1 MKKLFFCLGLLLTVC
16 AVGAIGAI
24 TKGDKKVMRVP
35 RTVQG
40 IEYTPQA
47 EPGVEIEYVDE
58 PEALLTDNTFTM
70 DMVQNWTGEGANQA
84 VLVIQWNLDGETSAI
99 AFGYRWDG
107 QATGSDMVKAVAEN
121 NPRFYALMQYTNVS
135 SPTDPNGGYTVCG
148 LGWDTDDDGDIAL
161 IDTGNNN
168 QVYTSENGFFRHP
181 STAYDYDNW
190 TARDTDDFWRAGWY
204 SKGFWSYWVK
214 DSSSANWSFSN
225 WGASGRVL
233 QNGSWDGWN
242 FSPGFSSKN
251 WLPIVAAPASIP
263 PGALTDFN
271 INGLHYTLTNYQKK
285 TVKLTTPAEGSTYA
299 GEITVPA
306 TFAVADTTYNVVEID
321 KEAFKGSTVTTVSLP
336 ASVTKIGNNAFE
348 NSTLTTLNVPDVDA
362 LKIGTY
368 AFAGCSGFGTLM
380 IPSSMTEIPE
390 GLYKGTAVAA
400 FNPGANI
407 TAIGASAFED
417 CAGLEQLTVPT
428 TIKSIGENA
437 FAGCDA
443 LTSVKCESTYPLPI
457 AANTF
462 SNAAYAS
469 AILSFPTG
477 FGAEYAAAEGWMNF
491 QNTSEFNIA
500 VNGGDLF
507 RLNGVTYRVTS
518 TAEGTP
524 TVKATYCKVE
534 SAKPTASEIKA
545 ANKAGYTGAVVI
557 PATVPYQGINFAVT
571 ELNDSIFYE
580 ASEMTSLDIQA
591 PVTRLGSYALYD
603 CEKLESL
610 TLPSTI
616 TTIGNAA
623 LGYCEKLTSLQLPEG
638 LTTLEGTRNF
648 FHCEALTAI
657 NIPTGITAIPDQ
669 CFSYCKALTSL
680 SFHDGITSFGSAVM
694 QNCTSLTSVK
704 LPTGMTEIYKQMFQS
719 CSALETL
726 SIPATVTK
734 VGSAAFS
741 GCSKLNI
748 VLPEG
753 VTEIGEEAF
762 KSCLAMT
769 EFTIPSGMTKIPLSL
784 FNGCSNLTK
793 VTMSDN
799 VTEIGNQAF
808 RDCPKLATIALVKD
822 ATEETPAAPAREAA
836 TGINLPSKLT
846 KLGNYAFYGCKA
858 ITAVPFPEGLTSI
871 GTYAFQKCS
880 ALTSVTLPE
889 GLTKI
894 EQSTFQDCS
903 ALESVYIPETV
914 KSIGSNA
921 FRDAKLSQIVFPAA
935 VTSYNSWMVG
945 GNSGIKVYI
954 SSTKPAYC
962 GSTYWCSTNS
972 STYHALIVPTG
983 TAETYSAKTYWNKS
997 AISEPALQ
1005 SLNLSDA
1012 ALAKSRGN
1020 IVLTGR
1026 VSGNYD
1032 MTDLPEQFLAANNKQ
1047 LFAGK
1052 TIKVRYRI
1060 DSTAEYSEA
1069 DATVADDGTTFTA
1082 TFPAISGST
1091 YEVALA
1097 TTYGE
1102 TECTSSAASLEAAAG
1117 EPFYFKQAEYD
1128 AHFDESFT
1136 PELVFDTDEYTLSDV
1151 EFVSSNT
1158 DVASVNKRTGV
1169 VTVKRVAGDAVITA
1183 QLKTNTD
1190 IKTEITVHAALRTP
1204 VQDIVLGDG
1213 TKTINLTYLDILALT
1228 PTIVPENA
1236 DIQSYDIAVSN
1247 TDIATTYSVRAFN
1260 PSRQYYELLTHQV
1273 GECDV
1278 TFTAQDGS
1286 GVSSTY
1292 HIVVADPD
1300 RTPLADN
1307 YQDGTFWLN
1316 EEWFGHTNGS
1326 VNYIT
1331 KDKDIKYRVYES
1343 QNPYQSFGAT
1353 SQYGIIYAGKLIVM
1367 SKQHDD
1373 GGDPRQGGGRVVVAD
1388 AKTLKKLASFD
1399 YIGQDVRPSGAPDG
1413 QGDGDGR
1420 ACVGVN
1426 ENKVYLGTTQGIQ
1439 ILDLSTLTLGGFV
1452 TGIPEGKNAY
1462 SGQLGD
1468 MVAAGNYAFVIQQDT
1483 GVHVIDADTDA
1494 VVKTFPATATEGGET
1509 AVGKPQ
1515 GITRS
1520 MDGNV
1525 WVASL
1530 DASNN
1535 GIFCCIDPETLE
1547 VTQQVQLPTGIKVTC
1562 GWGAWRST
1570 NFQGAKNENAIWFGA
1585 GTPATVTSGNNGYYK
1600 WVIGTDIS
1608 AIQPVYV
1615 FPKDLPGVD
1624 DKTFQ
1629 APYSTV
1635 RYDDRSNELLIAAT
1649 HGASSAYRN
1658 TWLHF
1663 VNCETGEIS
1672 KTIEMKK
1679 YYWFPSM
1686 PIFPDKYAPEFGEI
1700 ESVDIRYIEGQTP
1713 EAKTIDLTDLVTD
1726 RDNIAADIRLSIIS
1740 EESDIYEAALNG
1752 KTLTV
1757 TAKPGQFG
1765 MESITLKAES
1775 NGVVTT
1781 VDIPVNIE
1789 LISGVDNAY
1798 TDNGIITVSG
1808 HTVRVLNMEGTDF
1821 VVYDMSGRAVSAF
1834 NANSND
1840 ARIRLTVPDGI
1851 YIICSA
1857 DGKRKVKAA
1866 VY

>member
-1 MKKLFFCLGLLLTVC
+1 MKKLFFCLGLLLSIC

-24 TKGDKKVMRVP
+24 AKGDKKVMRVP

-40 IEYTPQA
+40 IGYTPSQKEA
-47 EPGVEIEYVDE
+47 DVVFQDMPDPGDIAGDG
-58 PEALLTDNTFTM
+58 TFTM
-70 DMVQNWTGEGANQA
+70 DMIENWTGEGENQA
-84 VLVIQWNLDGETSAI
+84 ALVIQWNVDGETTALV
-99 AFGYRWDG
+99 FGYRWNG
-107 QATGSDMVKAVAEN
+107 QATGADMLKAVAKN
-121 NPRFYALMQYTNVS
+121 NPRLYTLMQYTNVS
-135 SPTDPNGGYTVCG
+135 SPTDPDGGYTING
-148 LGWDTDDDGDIAL
+148 IGWDADDDGDIAL
-161 IDTGNNN
+161 IDTGNGN
-168 QVYTSENGFFRHP
+168 QVYTSEDGFFEHP
-181 STAYDYDNW
+181 RGYKPGQGGSSDYDYDNW
-190 TARDTDDFWRAGWY
+190 KARDTDDYWRAGWY
-204 SKGFWSYWVK
+204 QGYWSYWVK
-214 DSSSANWSFSN
+214 DSFNDLFSYSS

-242 FSPGFSSKN
+242 FAVNMMTGEWKSFQ
-251 WLPIVAAPASIP
+251 AAPANIP
-263 PGALTDFN
+263 AGALTDFV
-271 INGLHYTLTNYQKK
+271 IEGLHYTLTNYQKK

-299 GEITVPA
+299 GEITVPT
-306 TFAVADTTYNVVEID
+306 TFAVADTTYTVVEID
-321 KEAFKGSTVTTVSLP
+321 KEAFKGTTVTTVSLP

-368 AFAGCSGFGTLM
+368 AFASCSNFGTLM

-400 FNPGANI
+400 FTPGANI

-417 CAGLEQLTVPT
+417 CAALEQLTIPAT
-428 TIKSIGENA
+428 LKTIGENA

-462 SNAAYAS
+462 SDAAYAT
-469 AILSFPTG
+469 AVLSYPSG
-477 FGAEYAAAEGWMNF
+477 FGTEFAAAEGWMNF

-500 VNGGDLF
+500 VNDGDQF
-507 RLNGVTYRVTS
+507 RLNGVTFRVTS
-518 TAEGTP
+518 TAADTP
-524 TVKATYCKVE
+524 AVKASYCKVE
-534 SAKPTASEIKA
+534 SANPTAAEIKA

-557 PATVPYQGINFAVT
+557 PATVPYQGRDFAVT
-571 ELNDSIFYE
+571 ELNDSIFYG
-580 ASEMTSLDIQA
+580 ASDMTSLDIQA
-591 PVTRLGSYALYD
+591 PVTRLGDYAAYD
-603 CEKLESL
+603 CTNLESI
-610 TLPSTI
+610 TLPSTVKS
-616 TTIGNAA
+616 IGNSA

-638 LTTLEGTRNF
+638 FTTFEGTRTF
-648 FHCEALTAI
+648 FHCHALKGI
-657 NIPTGITAIPDQ
+657 EIPAGVTAIPDQ
-669 CFSYCKALTSL
+669 CFSYCSALTSI
-680 SFHDGITSFGSAVM
+680 SFHEGITSFGTAIL
-694 QNCTSLTSVK
+694 QNCNKLTSVT
-704 LPTGMTEIYKQMFQS
+704 LPASMTEIAQQMFHN

-726 SIPATVTK
+726 AIPVTVTK
-734 VGSAAFS
+734 IGETAFA
-741 GCSKLNI
+741 GCSKLKI
-748 VLPEG
+748 VLPES
-753 VTEIGEEAF
+753 VAEIGSEAF
-762 KSCLAMT
+762 RNCSALT
-769 EFTIPSGMTKIPLSL
+769 EFPLPASMTKLPSSL
-784 FNGCSNLTK
+784 FNGCTNLTK

-799 VTEIGNQAF
+799 VTEIGNNVF
-808 RDCPKLATIALVKD
+808 KDCTNLATIAVVKD
-822 ATEETPAAPAREAA
+822 AAEETPSAAPAREAA
-836 TGINLPSKLT
+836 TGINFPSKL
-846 KLGNYAFYGCKA
+846 KAVGNNAFYRCKA
-858 ITAVPFPEGLTSI
+858 ITSL
-871 GTYAFQKCS
+871 
-880 ALTSVTLPE
+880 TLPD

-894 EQSTFQDCS
+894 GSSAFQDCS
-903 ALESVYIPETV
+903 ALESVYLPETV
-914 KSIGSNA
+914 TSIGSNA
-921 FRDAKLSQIVFPAA
+921 FQNAKLKQFVLPAA
-935 VTSYNSWMVG
+935 VTNINSWMVG
-945 GNSGIKVYI
+945 GNSDLKIYICSPTPVYC
-954 SSTKPAYC
+954 SSTVWA
-962 GSTYWCSTNS
+962 STRYNVL
-972 STYHALIVPTG
+972 YALVVPTG
-983 TAETYSAKTYWNKS
+983 TAAAYSAKTYWNKS

-1005 SLNLSDA
+1005 SLSLTDA
-1012 ALAKSRGN
+1012 AIAKEGSN
-1020 IVLTGR
+1020 VTVTGH

-1052 TIKVRYRI
+1052 TVKVRYRT
-1060 DSTAEYSEA
+1060 DSNAEYTET
-1069 DATVADDGTTFTA
+1069 DATVADDGSFSVTFAALSGTT
-1082 TFPAISGST
+1082 
-1091 YEVALA
+1091 YDVALA
-1097 TTYGE
+1097 ANILDADYASE
-1102 TECTSSAASLEAAAG
+1102 AVSLQVAASA
-1117 EPFYFKQAEYD
+1117 PFRFAQSEYD

-1136 PELVFDTDEYTLSDV
+1136 PELVFDTDEHTLSDV
-1151 EFVSSNT
+1151 EFTSSNT
-1158 DVASVNKRTGV
+1158 DVASVNKRTGK
-1169 VTVKRVAGDAVITA
+1169 VTVKRTAGDAVITA
-1183 QLKTNTD
+1183 QLKTDNS
-1190 IKTEITVHAALRTP
+1190 IKAEITVHAALRNA

-1213 TKTINLTYLDILALT
+1213 TKTITLTYLDILALA
-1228 PTIVPENA
+1228 PTVVPENA
-1236 DIQSYDIAVSN
+1236 DVKSYDIAISN
-1247 TDIATTYSVRAFN
+1247 TDIATTHSVRAFN
-1260 PSRQYYELLTHQV
+1260 PSRQYYELITHQV

-1278 TFTAQDGS
+1278 TFKAQDGS
-1286 GVSSTY
+1286 GVESTY
-1292 HIVVADPD
+1292 HIIVAEPD

-1316 EEWFGHTNGS
+1316 EESFGHTNGS

-1353 SQYGIIYAGKLIVM
+1353 SQYGIIYGGKLIVM

-1399 YIGQDVRPSGAPDG
+1399 YIGADTRPSSSPDG
-1413 QGDGDGR
+1413 KGDGDGR

-1426 ENKVYLGTTQGIQ
+1426 ENKVYIGTTDGIQ
-1439 ILDLSTLTLGGFV
+1439 TLDLNTLTLGGLV
-1452 TGIPEGKNAY
+1452 SGIPSGENAY
-1462 SGQLGD
+1462 AGQIGD
-1468 MVAAGNYAFVIQQDT
+1468 MVAAGNYVFAIQQDT
-1483 GVHVIDADTDA
+1483 GVHVIDAATDA
-1494 VVKTFPATATEGGET
+1494 VVKTFPTTATEGGVT
-1509 AVGKPQ
+1509 AIGAPQ
-1515 GITRS
+1515 GITQS

-1525 WVASL
+1525 WVATTSGG
-1530 DASNN
+1530 N
-1535 GIFCCIDPETLE
+1535 GMFCCIDPATLE
-1547 VTQQVQLPTGIKVTC
+1547 ITQQVQLPTGIRVTC

-1570 NFQGAKNENAIWFGA
+1570 NFQGAKNENALWFGA
-1585 GTPATVTSGNNGYYK
+1585 GVEASIVSGNSGYYK

-1608 AIQPVYV
+1608 TIQPVYV

-1624 DKTFQ
+1624 NKTFQ
-1629 APYSTV
+1629 APYATV

-1663 VNCETGEIS
+1663 VNCQTGEIS

-1679 YYWFPSM
+1679 YYWFPAL
-1686 PIFPDKYAPEFGEI
+1686 PIFPDKYAPEFGDI
-1700 ESVDIRYIEGQTP
+1700 ETIDIRYIEGQTP

-1726 RDNIAADIRLSIIS
+1726 RDNIAANIRLSIVS
-1740 EESDIYEAALNG
+1740 EESGIYEAALNG

-1765 MESITLKAES
+1765 MESIALKAES

-1840 ARIRLTVPDGI
+1840 ARVRLTVPDGI

>member
-1 MKKLFFCLGLLLTVC
+1 MKKLFFCLGLLLTIC

-40 IEYTPQA
+40 IKYTQTQKESDVVFQDMPDPDDIA
-47 EPGVEIEYVDE
+47 GDCS
-58 PEALLTDNTFTM
+58 FTM
-70 DMVQNWTGEGANQA
+70 DMIQNWTGEGENQA
-84 VLVIQWNLDGETSAI
+84 ALVIQWNVDGEATALV
-99 AFGYRWDG
+99 FGYRWDG
-107 QATGSDMVKAVAEN
+107 QATGADMLKAVAKN
-121 NPRFYALMQYTNVS
+121 NPRLYTLMQYTNMS
-135 SPTDPNGGYTVCG
+135 SPTDPNGGYTING
-148 LGWDTDDDGDIAL
+148 IGWDVDEDGDIAL

-168 QVYTSENGFFRHP
+168 QVYTSEDGFFEHP
-181 STAYDYDNW
+181 RGYKPGQGGSSDYDYDNW
-190 TARDTDDFWRAGWY
+190 KARDTDDYWRAGWY
-204 SKGFWSYWVK
+204 SGYWSYWVK
-214 DSSSANWSFSN
+214 DSFNGLFSYSS

-242 FSPGFSSKN
+242 FRSFSGGAVGWKN
-251 WLPIVAAPASIP
+251 FQAAPSNTP
-263 PGALTDFN
+263 PGALTDFV
-271 INGLHYTLTNYQKK
+271 INGLHYTLKSYKQK
-285 TVKLTTPAEGSTYA
+285 TVALTTPAEGSTYA

-348 NSTLTTLNVPDVDA
+348 NSTLTALNVPDVDA
-362 LKIGTY
+362 LKSIGTY
-368 AFAGCSGFGTLM
+368 AFAGCSNFGTLM

-390 GLYKGTAVAA
+390 GLFKGTAVAA
-400 FNPGANI
+400 FTPNANI

-428 TIKSIGENA
+428 TLKTIGENA

-462 SNAAYAS
+462 SETAYAT
-469 AILSFPTG
+469 AVLSYPSG
-477 FGAEYAAAEGWMNF
+477 FGTEYAAAEGWMNF

-500 VNGGDLF
+500 VNDGDLF

-518 TAEGTP
+518 TAEGAP

-534 SAKPTASEIKA
+534 SANPTASEIKA
-545 ANKAGYTGAVVI
+545 ANKAGYTGAVVV

-603 CEKLESL
+603 CENLESL

-638 LTTLEGTRNF
+638 FTTFEGTRNL
-648 FHCEALTAI
+648 FHCHALTSI
-657 NIPTGITAIPDQ
+657 SIPTGVTAIPDQ
-669 CFSYCKALTSL
+669 CFSYCKALTSI
-680 SFHDGITSFGSAVM
+680 SFHEGISFGTAVL
-694 QNCTSLTSVK
+694 QNCSALTSVT
-704 LPTGMTEIYKQMFQS
+704 LPAGMTEIAQQMFQN

-734 VGSAAFS
+734 IRDDAFA
-741 GCSKLNI
+741 GCTKLNI

-753 VTEIGEEAF
+753 VTEIGSEAF
-762 KSCLAMT
+762 KSCLALT
-769 EFTIPSGMTKIPLSL
+769 EFTMPTAMTKIPTNL
-784 FNGCSNLTK
+784 FNSCTNLTK

-799 VTEIGNQAF
+799 VTEIGNNAF
-808 RDCPKLATIALVKD
+808 RDCTNLATIAVVKD
-822 ATEETPAAPAREAA
+822 EATEDTPAAAPAREAA
-836 TGINLPSKLT
+836 TGINFPSKLT
-846 KLGNYAFYGCKA
+846 TIGNYAFYKCKA
-858 ITAVPFPEGLTSI
+858 ITSAV
-871 GTYAFQKCS
+871 
-880 ALTSVTLPE
+880 LPD

-894 EQSTFQDCS
+894 GSNTFQECS
-903 ALESVYIPETV
+903 ALESVYLPETV
-914 KSIGSNA
+914 TSIGSNA
-921 FRDAKLSQIVFPAA
+921 FQNAKLKQFVLPAA
-935 VTSYNSWMVG
+935 VTNINSWMVG
-945 GNSGIKVYI
+945 GNSGLKIYI
-954 SSTKPAYC
+954 CSPTPVYC
-962 GSTYWCSTNS
+962 GSTVWASTS
-972 STYHALIVPTG
+972 YSVCHALVVPTG
-983 TAETYSAKTYWNKS
+983 TADAYSAKTYWNKS
-997 AISEPALQ
+997 TITAPALQ
-1005 SLNLSDA
+1005 SLNLTDT
-1012 ALAKSRGN
+1012 ALSLGEGENEGN
-1020 IVLTGR
+1020 ITITGH

-1052 TIKVRYRI
+1052 TIKVRYRTNS
-1060 DSTAEYSEA
+1060 DAEYSEA
-1069 DATVADDGTTFTA
+1069 EATVAEDGSTFTA
-1082 TFPAISGST
+1082 TVPALGARV
-1091 YEVALA
+1091 YEVALVA
-1097 TTYGE
+1097 NLME
-1102 TECTSSAASLEAAAG
+1102 TDYTSASVNVTMPG
-1117 EPFYFKQAEYD
+1117 VGPFYFTLSEYD

-1136 PELVFDTDEYTLSDV
+1136 PELVFATDEYTLNDV

-1158 DVASVNKRTGV
+1158 DVASVVKRTGKV
-1169 VTVKRVAGDAVITA
+1169 SVKRTAGDAVITA
-1183 QLKTNTD
+1183 QLKSNTD
-1190 IKTEITVHAALRTP
+1190 IKTEITVHAALRNA

-1213 TKTINLTYLDILALT
+1213 TKTINLTYLDILALA
-1228 PTIVPENA
+1228 PTVVPENA
-1236 DIQSYDIAVSN
+1236 DIQSYDIAISN
-1247 TDIATTYSVRAFN
+1247 TDIATTHSVRAFN
-1260 PSRQYYELLTHQV
+1260 PSRQYYELVTHQV

-1278 TFTAQDGS
+1278 TFKSQDGS
-1286 GVSSTY
+1286 GVESTY
-1292 HIVVADPD
+1292 HIIVNGPD
-1300 RTPLADN
+1300 RTPMADN
-1307 YQDGTFWLN
+1307 YQDGTLWLN

-1326 VNYIT
+1326 INYIT

-1353 SQYGIIYAGKLIVM
+1353 SQYGMIYGGKLIVM

-1388 AKTLKKLASFD
+1388 AKTLKKLAAFD
-1399 YIGQDVRPSGAPDG
+1399 YIGADIRPSGEPDG
-1413 QGDGDGR
+1413 LGDGDGR

-1426 ENKVYLGTTQGIQ
+1426 ENKVYLGSTTGIQ
-1439 ILDLSTLTLGGFV
+1439 ALDLNTLTLGNIV
-1452 TGIPEGKNAY
+1452 SGIDLGSNAY
-1462 SGQLGD
+1462 NGQIGD
-1468 MVAAGNYAFVIQQDT
+1468 MVAAGKYVFVIQQAT
-1483 GVHVIDADTDA
+1483 GVHVIDPETDA
-1494 VVKTFPATATEGGET
+1494 VIKTFPANAGEDGIA
-1509 AVGKPQ
+1509 AVGNPQ
-1515 GITRS
+1515 GITQS

-1525 WVASL
+1525 WVAST
-1530 DASNN
+1530 DPSSGN
-1535 GIFCCIDPETLE
+1535 GMFYCIDPATLE
-1547 VTQQVQLPTGIKVTC
+1547 VTQQVQLPSGIKVNC

-1570 NFQGAKNENAIWFGA
+1570 NFQGAKNENALWFGA
-1585 GTPATVTSGNNGYYK
+1585 GVEASIVSGNSGYYK

-1608 AIQPVYV
+1608 SIQPVYV

-1629 APYSTV
+1629 APYATV

-1663 VNCETGEIS
+1663 VNCATGEIS

-1679 YYWFPSM
+1679 YYWFPAM
-1686 PIFPDKYAPEFGEI
+1686 PIFPDKYAPEFGDI
-1700 ESVDIRYIEGQTP
+1700 EPIDIRYIEGQTP

-1726 RDNIAADIRLSIIS
+1726 RDNIAANIRLSIVS
-1740 EESDIYEAALNG
+1740 EESDIYEASLDG

-1808 HTVRVLNMEGTDF
+1808 HTVRILNMEGTDF
-1821 VVYDMSGRAVSAF
+1821 MVYDMNGRAVSAF
-1834 NANSND
+1834 SANSND
-1840 ARIRLTVPDGI
+1840 ARVRLTVPDGI